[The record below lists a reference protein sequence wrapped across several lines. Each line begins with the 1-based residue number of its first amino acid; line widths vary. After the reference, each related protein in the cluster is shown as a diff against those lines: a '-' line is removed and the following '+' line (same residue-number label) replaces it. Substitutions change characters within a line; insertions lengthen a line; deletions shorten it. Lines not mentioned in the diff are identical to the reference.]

1 MNYETSQIRDLTAP
15 VALYSASLRPA
26 GAADAGAERPWGRA
40 EGLTPEGTRARTE
53 ALAKLIEGIGKL
65 LDVLQPA
72 HRAGTLLPGDIQQM
86 QRLELWYSEL
96 QAEAEH
102 VSILKAPPTVNT

>member
-1 MNYETSQIRDLTAP
+1 MNYETIRSNDLTAP
-15 VALYSASLRPA
+15 VSLYSTSLRPA
-26 GAADAGAERPWGRA
+26 GAADAGAERPWGA
-40 EGLTPEGTRARTE
+40 PGGLTAEGTRARTE
-53 ALAKLIEGIGKL
+53 AVAKVIGGIGQL

-72 HRAGTLLPGDIQQM
+72 HRAGNLLPGDIQQM